1 MEKVAMITQFHTTKF
16 ETPVARHA
24 VSMLGRLE
32 RKTLIDTLLVTY
44 PVFDDIT
51 AFIEKLHYPVAGGS
65 HGTRMVAGLMGKT
78 RAGKTDIIK
87 HYCNRWP
94 PFHSDDGVVH
104 PVIYL
109 PVTGENTPQS
119 LAEMIYEATGPGTAP
134 KIKVA
139 SLMRNAVARI
149 VRARTQLVIIDDA
162 QFFFHERSKNHRRD
176 FFSFLKQLADTEVLN
191 VLLVGEEDIYGYIQ
205 ANAPLAGRGGFPK
218 MILAPF
224 GENAFD
230 QFRLLLRE
238 VDLRL
243 PFAESSGLA
252 SKSIARDLFD
262 FTSGAIGQVFNV
274 VRPAAW
280 QALNDDAP
288 RILPHHL
295 YEQAAIR
302 QRPGDTREY
311 FKMEG

>member
-1 MEKVAMITQFHTTKF
+1 MITHFHTTKF
-16 ETPVARHA
+16 ETPEARRA

-32 RKTLIDTLLVTY
+32 RKTLTDSLLVTY
-44 PVFDDIT
+44 PVFDEIT
-51 AFIEKLHYPVAGGS
+51 AFIEEFHYPVEGG
-65 HGTRMVAGLMGKT
+65 HGTRMVGALLGRT

-94 PFHSDDGVVH
+94 PFHTDDGVAH

-109 PVTGENTPQS
+109 PVTGEVTPQS
-119 LAEMIYEATGPGTAP
+119 LAEMIYGATGPGTAP

-149 VRARTQLVIIDDA
+149 VRAGTQLVIIDDA
-162 QFFFHERSKNHRRD
+162 QFFFHDRSKNHRRD
-176 FFSFLKQLADTEVLN
+176 FYSFLKQLADTEVLN
-191 VLLVGEEDIYGYIQ
+191 ILLVGEEDIYGYIK
-205 ANAPLAGRGGFPK
+205 AYPPLFERGGFPK
-218 MILAPF
+218 KMLAPF
-224 GENAFD
+224 GEDAFD

-243 PFAESSGLA
+243 PFAESSALA
-252 SKSIARDLFD
+252 SKSIARDLFV
-262 FTSGAIGQVFNV
+262 FSGGAIGQVFNV

-280 QALNDDAP
+280 RALKDDAP

-295 YEQAAIR
+295 YEQAALR